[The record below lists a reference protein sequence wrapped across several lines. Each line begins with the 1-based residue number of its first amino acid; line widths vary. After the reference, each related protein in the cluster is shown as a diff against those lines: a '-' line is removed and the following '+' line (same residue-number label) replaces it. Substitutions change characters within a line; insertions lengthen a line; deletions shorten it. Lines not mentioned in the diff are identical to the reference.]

1 MLERVDERALHALLQ
16 VKMGEDSLKRVIE
29 MSSSVPSSS
38 MPISAPTP
46 SSDAPVPVPPPPIRD
61 SIVGY
66 FSAPAADDD
75 ASVGNGFLR
84 LQAQEPA
91 SMVVGATLSA
101 TEMNRV
107 AAATHCAGAME
118 LIHTAMG
125 SMPPTSASGSTPPPQ
140 DYELLGPNGAIHMD
154 MY

>member
-1 MLERVDERALHALLQ
+1 MEHVISMEEILGPFWELL
-16 VKMGEDSLKRVIE
+16 
-29 MSSSVPSSS
+29 
-38 MPISAPTP
+38 
-46 SSDAPVPVPPPPIRD
+46 PPP
-61 SIVGY
+61 
-66 FSAPAADDD
+66 AP
-75 ASVGNGFLR
+75 
-84 LQAQEPA
+84 EPA
-91 SMVVGATLSA
+91 SMVVGGTLSA

-118 LIHTAMG
+118 LIQTAMG